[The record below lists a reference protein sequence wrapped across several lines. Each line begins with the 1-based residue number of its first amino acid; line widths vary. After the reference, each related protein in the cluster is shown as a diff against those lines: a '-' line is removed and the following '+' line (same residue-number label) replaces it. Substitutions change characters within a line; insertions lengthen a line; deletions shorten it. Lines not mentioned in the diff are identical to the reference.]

1 MPVRC
6 STLQYVFLRYKRPV
20 RCLIGLVGAIV
31 SIIKISSGCGLQAAF
46 LLIEAMRLVGEAGIQ
61 IVTVGDEAKK
71 SRLSGIGLIKI
82 QAFEQ
87 FQAA

>member
-1 MPVRC
+1 M
-6 STLQYVFLRYKRPV
+6 
-20 RCLIGLVGAIV
+20 LIGFVDKIV

-46 LLIEAMRLVGEAGIQ
+46 LIIETMKWGVEVQ
-61 IVTVGDEAKK
+61 IVGDGVQKIPPQREGSAE
-71 SRLSGIGLIKI
+71 I